1 MFTMDNLIKTMIG
14 ISHDMSHDLR
24 LFKETSCSKLNLN
37 FISFLSFP
45 ILGALQ
51 RDAQAID
58 FLSFQIVALFFNLAN
73 IGCFFFLFS

>member
-37 FISFLSFP
+37 FISFLSCP

-51 RDAQAID
+51 RDAQA
-58 FLSFQIVALFFNLAN
+58 N
-73 IGCFFFLFS
+73 

>member
-1 MFTMDNLIKTMIG
+1 MDNFIIEMIG

-37 FISFLSFP
+37 FISFLSCP

-51 RDAQAID
+51 RDAQG
-58 FLSFQIVALFFNLAN
+58 N
-73 IGCFFFLFS
+73 LFSEFPNGCSVFELSQHWHYS